1 MTKKVHVIRHVMF
14 EDLGSF
20 ANVLQKLGYQI
31 EYLDSGVDKI
41 PDRCD
46 ADWLI
51 VLGGPIGVNDAHDFP
66 YLADEINLIT
76 QYIAAAKPVL
86 GICLGSQLLA
96 AALGAQI
103 EKNSQIELG
112 WSKLTLCNLDANDC
126 FQCLSEV
133 NVLHWHGD
141 TFKLPA
147 NAILK
152 ASTPICSNQAFTIGN
167 KIMGLQ
173 FHPEVTTRGMERWL
187 IGNASEINQLEHT
200 SISKLREENNL
211 YGSALENAASKFL
224 QQWIN
229 NWETQID
236 K

>member
-76 QYIAAAKPVL
+76 QYS
-86 GICLGSQLLA
+86 C
-96 AALGAQI
+96 
-103 EKNSQIELG
+103 
-112 WSKLTLCNLDANDC
+112 
-126 FQCLSEV
+126 
-133 NVLHWHGD
+133 
-141 TFKLPA
+141 
-147 NAILK
+147 
-152 ASTPICSNQAFTIGN
+152 
-167 KIMGLQ
+167 
-173 FHPEVTTRGMERWL
+173 R
-187 IGNASEINQLEHT
+187 
-200 SISKLREENNL
+200 
-211 YGSALENAASKFL
+211 
-224 QQWIN
+224 
-229 NWETQID
+229 
-236 K
+236 